1 MPTNEIFKLSKIE
14 LARLLDLSDE
24 TISNY
29 VRKGMPVTGKG
40 HAARYNLARCTAWL
54 IDFEADKRVRLGQS
68 GNVTEDDAKVR
79 KLVAEAQMK
88 EYELAELKGLVIRV
102 DDAQKEIQKEL
113 ERVRSKL
120 VAIPGTWAARIVG
133 IKDNA
138 TATETLEELV
148 FRMMEDLST
157 DEQDED
163 EPFEQDGDV
172 ETELLEDDEG
182 DTTDEVIEE

>member
-1 MPTNEIFKLSKIE
+1 MPTNEIFKLTKIE
-14 LARLLDLSDE
+14 LARLLELSDE

-79 KLVAEAQMK
+79 KLVAEATLK
-88 EYELAELKGLVIRV
+88 EWEVAELQGRV
-102 DDAQKEIQKEL
+102 VRVEDAEHEVTSELQK
-113 ERVRSKL
+113 VRSKL

-138 TATETLEELV
+138 SATETLENLV
-148 FRMMEDLST
+148 FRLMEDLSN
-157 DEQDED
+157 DEQNDD
-163 EPFEQDGDV
+163 EPLEQDGDV

-182 DTTDEVIEE
+182 ETTDELIEE